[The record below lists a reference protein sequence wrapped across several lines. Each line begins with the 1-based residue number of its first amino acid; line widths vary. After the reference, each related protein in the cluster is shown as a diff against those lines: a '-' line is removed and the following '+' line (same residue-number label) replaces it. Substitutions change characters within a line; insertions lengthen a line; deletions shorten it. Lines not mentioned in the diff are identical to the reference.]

1 MNSPYPF
8 FAVATEPRPQRA
20 RDVTWGRILFQP
32 PELLNPRLVFD
43 PTPFRMQTV
52 PRPVRSRTPF
62 TR

>member
-8 FAVATEPRPQRA
+8 FAVAAEPRPQRA
-20 RDVTWGRILFQP
+20 RDVTWDRIVFQP
-32 PELLNPRLVFD
+32 PALLNPRQVFD
-43 PTPFRMQTV
+43 PMPFRTQIA